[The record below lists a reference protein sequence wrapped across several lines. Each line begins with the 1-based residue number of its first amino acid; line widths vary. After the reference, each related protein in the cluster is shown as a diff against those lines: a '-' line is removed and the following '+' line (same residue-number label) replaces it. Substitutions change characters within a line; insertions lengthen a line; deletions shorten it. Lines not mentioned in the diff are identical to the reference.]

1 MTTGETAGNGA
12 AAALPLTTEIGVPAP
27 AQAGSTAAPRP
38 PAPVG
43 RPPAPVGRS
52 PATKHPRSR
61 RTSRMRHQTMGVE
74 AGGTPPPAQPPR
86 SATGAHDAA
95 ERVRLWG
102 APAMS
107 SRPRRMWR
115 EQVLARADELAA
127 LTIWLDSRTDGPS
140 TSAAGWAAD
149 AVTDRAIQGRLTRA
163 VDAAQGLSFWP
174 GPRSARMERAFC
186 NIDGAQAEVL
196 RRTPGDYLS
205 GLLPDLLAHVRAH
218 LPPTHPERMAVEDL
232 AAEDLTATSVP
243 APLTDAQRAT
253 VVSAVGTASAAAR
266 REHSRLRSFRNIV
279 IMTTVAM
286 LVLAGGLAVMGAR
299 QPAWIPLCFAPQGL
313 ESVVCPTA
321 TAALPDD
328 PATGVPASGA
338 DTASAIAATAQPHD
352 IALVMLVG
360 LAAAAVTGAAALRHV
375 RGTSTP
381 FAVPVALVALKLPTG
396 ALTAL
401 FGLLLI
407 QGGFVPGLSALDSSG
422 QILAWALLFG
432 AAQQLVTG
440 LVDKKAQSVLDSV
453 GSAPMIEDKE

>member
-1 MTTGETAGNGA
+1 MTTGETSGNGA
-12 AAALPLTTEIGVPAP
+12 TGPQPLTTEIAGPAP
-27 AQAGSTAAPRP
+27 GQAGSTAAPRP
-38 PAPVG
+38 AAPVG
-43 RPPAPVGRS
+43 RV

-61 RTSRMRHQTMGVE
+61 RTSRMRHRAMAAE
-74 AGGTPPPAQPPR
+74 AGVTAPPLRPPR
-86 SATGAHDAA
+86 SATEAPDAA
-95 ERVRLWG
+95 ERFRLWG

-107 SRPRRMWR
+107 AKPRRMWR
-115 EQVLARADELAA
+115 EQVLGRAEELAA
-127 LTIWLDSRTDGPS
+127 LAVWLDSRTDGPS
-140 TSAAGWAAD
+140 TPAAGWGAD
-149 AVTDRAIQGRLTRA
+149 AVTDQAMQRRLTRA

-174 GPRSARMERAFC
+174 GARSARMERAFC

-196 RRTPGDYLS
+196 RRMPGDHLL

-218 LPPTHPERMAVEDL
+218 LPPTHPERLAVEDL
-232 AAEDLTATSVP
+232 AVEDPATTAGQ
-243 APLTDAQRAT
+243 AAALTDAERAT

-286 LVLAGGLAVMGAR
+286 LVLAGGLAVLGAR

-328 PATGVPASGA
+328 AETGVPASGSEA
-338 DTASAIAATAQPHD
+338 ATAIAATAQPHD
-352 IALVMLVG
+352 VALVMLVG
-360 LAAAAVTGAAALRHV
+360 LVAAAVTGAAALRHV

-453 GSAPMIEDKE
+453 GSTPMTAEKE

>member
-1 MTTGETAGNGA
+1 
-12 AAALPLTTEIGVPAP
+12 
-27 AQAGSTAAPRP
+27 
-38 PAPVG
+38 
-43 RPPAPVGRS
+43 
-52 PATKHPRSR
+52 
-61 RTSRMRHQTMGVE
+61 
-74 AGGTPPPAQPPR
+74 
-86 SATGAHDAA
+86 
-95 ERVRLWG
+95 
-102 APAMS
+102 
-107 SRPRRMWR
+107 MWR
-115 EQVLARADELAA
+115 EQVLGRADELAA
-127 LTIWLDSRTDGPS
+127 LAIWLDSRTDGPS
-140 TSAAGWAAD
+140 TAAAGWAAD
-149 AVTDRAIQGRLTRA
+149 AVTDQAIQRRLTRA

-174 GPRSARMERAFC
+174 GQRSARMERAFC

-196 RRTPGDYLS
+196 RRTPGADLL

-218 LPPTHPERMAVEDL
+218 LPPSHPERLAVEHLAAEHL
-232 AAEDLTATSVP
+232 AAEDLAAKDRAATAGP
-243 APLTDAQRAT
+243 APLTDAERAT

-321 TAALPDD
+321 TAPLPDD
-328 PATGVPASGA
+328 AATGAPASGSDA
-338 DTASAIAATAQPHD
+338 ASTIAATAQPHD

-453 GSAPMIEDKE
+453 GSTPMTAEKE